1 MNVEQIST
9 WIGIAGALGGVAMT
23 FATMEEKVAQL
34 EGSMAELYNVE
45 EIRVMERRLTTLEV
59 TQSNSDVGRI
69 SATIA
74 TLEGQIKNANQTI
87 ERLEG
92 TISGLQNQDT
102 SEIQS
107 GVSVNQSRISSLQS
121 TIERLEGQITRLGS
135 RLNTLKSN
143 SNPLG

>member
-1 MNVEQIST
+1 MNAEQIST

-23 FATMEEKVAQL
+23 FATMEEKVSQL
-34 EGSMAELYNVE
+34 EGSMSELYNVE

-59 TQSNSDVGRI
+59 TQSNSDIGRI

-74 TLEGQIKNANQTI
+74 TIQAEITNANQTI
-87 ERLEG
+87 KRLEG

-102 SEIQS
+102 SEIES
-107 GVSVNQSRISSLQS
+107 GVSVNKSRISNLQS
-121 TIERLEGQITRLGS
+121 TIERLEGQIARLSS
-135 RLNTLKSN
+135 RLSNLN

>member
-1 MNVEQIST
+1 MNAEQIST

-59 TQSNSDVGRI
+59 TQSNSDIGRI

-74 TLEGQIKNANQTI
+74 TIQAEITNANQTI
-87 ERLEG
+87 ERLES

-102 SEIQS
+102 SEIES
-107 GVSVNQSRISSLQS
+107 GVSVNKSRISNLQS
-121 TIERLEGQITRLGS
+121 TIERLEGQIARLGS
-135 RLNTLKSN
+135 RLSN
-143 SNPLG
+143 LNNNPLG

>member
-1 MNVEQIST
+1 MNAEQIST

-59 TQSNSDVGRI
+59 TQSNSDIGRI

-74 TLEGQIKNANQTI
+74 TIQAEITNANQTI
-87 ERLEG
+87 KRLEG

-102 SEIQS
+102 SEIES
-107 GVSVNQSRISSLQS
+107 GVSVNKSRISNLQS
-121 TIERLEGQITRLGS
+121 TIERLEGQIARLGS
-135 RLNTLKSN
+135 RLSN
-143 SNPLG
+143 LNNNPLG

>member
-1 MNVEQIST
+1 MNAEQIST

-23 FATMEEKVAQL
+23 FATMEEKVSQL
-34 EGSMAELYNVE
+34 EGSMSELYNVE

-59 TQSNSDVGRI
+59 TQSNSDIGRI

-74 TLEGQIKNANQTI
+74 TIQAEITNANQTI
-87 ERLEG
+87 KRLEG

-102 SEIQS
+102 SEIES
-107 GVSVNQSRISSLQS
+107 GVSVNKSRISNLQS
-121 TIERLEGQITRLGS
+121 TIEKLEGQIARLSS
-135 RLNTLKSN
+135 RLSNLN

>member
-1 MNVEQIST
+1 MNAEQIST

-34 EGSMAELYNVE
+34 EGSMSELYNVE

-74 TLEGQIKNANQTI
+74 TIQAEITNANQTI
-87 ERLEG
+87 KRLES
-92 TISGLQNQDT
+92 TISGLQSQDT
-102 SEIQS
+102 SKIES
-107 GVSVNQSRISSLQS
+107 GVSVNKSRISNLQS
-121 TIERLEGQITRLGS
+121 TIERLEGQIARLSS
-135 RLNTLKSN
+135 RLSNLN

>member
-1 MNVEQIST
+1 MNAEQIST

-34 EGSMAELYNVE
+34 EGSMSELYNVE

-59 TQSNSDVGRI
+59 TQSNSDIGRI

-74 TLEGQIKNANQTI
+74 TIQAEITNANQTI
-87 ERLEG
+87 KRLEG

-102 SEIQS
+102 SEIES
-107 GVSVNQSRISSLQS
+107 GVSVNKSRISNLQS
-121 TIERLEGQITRLGS
+121 TIERLEGQIARLSS
-135 RLNTLKSN
+135 RLSNLN